1 MPRLIGVCREADRAY
16 AREVQDPDGG
26 GAQQQPADRLKVG
39 PARPSLFEKVP
50 VRWRSRAGAALAF
63 LLGVAACG
71 AVVWW
76 QARPSPTPV
85 RADEH
90 AVELVLFEAVPPRTD
105 PGESAPSPLQVYG
118 ALLLSGRVTSTV
130 VEVGALTRS
139 LQVRVPELPVTVS
152 PTRRFHAVNLTI
164 IVRDCKAATRWAPG
178 DRPFTVRWRD
188 RYGEMHL
195 DKAGDFDRS
204 MAESLLR
211 HIAAVCETSAD
222 R

>member
-1 MPRLIGVCREADRAY
+1 M
-16 AREVQDPDGG
+16 
-26 GAQQQPADRLKVG
+26 G
-39 PARPSLFEKVP
+39 PARPSWFEKVP
-50 VRWRSRAGAALAF
+50 VRWRSPAGVVLAF
-63 LLGVAACG
+63 LVGVGACG

-76 QARPSPTPV
+76 QARPSPPPV

-105 PGESAPSPLQVYG
+105 PGEADPSPLHVDG

-130 VEVGALTRS
+130 VEIGALTRS
-139 LQVRVPELPVTVS
+139 LQVRVPDLPATVS

-164 IVRDCKAATRWAPG
+164 IVRDCRAATRWVPG

-188 RYGEMHL
+188 DYGEMHL

-204 MAESLLR
+204 MAVSLVR
-211 HIAAVCETSAD
+211 HIDAVCDSSAD

>member
-1 MPRLIGVCREADRAY
+1 M
-16 AREVQDPDGG
+16 
-26 GAQQQPADRLKVG
+26 G
-39 PARPSLFEKVP
+39 PARPSLFGKVP
-50 VRWRSRAGAALAF
+50 VRWRSPAGAVLAF
-63 LLGVAACG
+63 FLGVAACG

-76 QARPSPTPV
+76 QARPTPPPV

-105 PGESAPSPLQVYG
+105 PGGRRSDPSPLRVDG

-130 VEVGALTRS
+130 VEIGALSRS
-139 LQVRVPELPVTVS
+139 LQIRVPELPATVS
-152 PTRRFHAVNLTI
+152 PTRRFHAVSLTL
-164 IVRDCKAATRWAPG
+164 IVRDCSAASRWVPG

-188 RYGEMHL
+188 DYGEMHL

-204 MAESLLR
+204 MAVSLVR
-211 HIAAVCETSAD
+211 HVDAVCDTAAD